1 VDRRFRSILRPEEG
15 SATITRPLGVGVVRG
30 VEYVADKKRSSRILV
45 VDDELVVREV
55 VRNVLDKPGL
65 YLVDAADGEQAISL
79 LLKEPFDLLIADKNL
94 PGITGLDVI
103 RCAKAVDANI
113 GVLLITAYASR
124 ESAEEAM
131 AIGVD
136 DYIVKPFELSDLEQ
150 KVDEVIELRWKRVSM
165 TRTPEKSASRQVV
178 LICDPNRDSQECLVD
193 GVKLLGHKPRVVAKV
208 AEVLEALRKKDV
220 DSLICDLDLIR
231 KDNAASCF
239 LRSTLLVTPDIQFV
253 AVARERGLEGAV
265 EAIHHGAGHVIYRP
279 LKNGMAVAENLKA
292 FLGKPE

>member
-1 VDRRFRSILRPEEG
+1 MVS
-15 SATITRPLGVGVVRG
+15 
-30 VEYVADKKRSSRILV
+30 KKRSSRILV

-65 YLVDAADGEQAISL
+65 YMVDAADGEQAISL
-79 LLKEPFDLLIADKNL
+79 LLREPFDVLIADKNL

-103 RCAKAVDANI
+103 RCAKAVDENM

-150 KVDEVIELRWKRVSM
+150 KVAEVIELRWKRVSM
-165 TRTPEKSASRQVV
+165 TRTPGKGTSQQSV

-193 GVKLLGHKPRVVAKV
+193 GVKLLGHKPRVVSKAS
-208 AEVLEALRKKDV
+208 EVLEALRRKDV

-231 KDNAASCF
+231 KDTAASCF
-239 LRSTLLVTPDIQFV
+239 LRSTLLVTPDILFV
-253 AVARERGLEGAV
+253 AVARERGLDGAV

-279 LKNGMAVAENLKA
+279 LKNGKAVAENLEG
-292 FLGKPE
+292 FLGRPGEEPA

>member
-1 VDRRFRSILRPEEG
+1 MGAVWRAED
-15 SATITRPLGVGVVRG
+15 
-30 VEYVADKKRSSRILV
+30 VAAKKRSSRILV

-65 YLVDAADGEQAISL
+65 YLVDAADGEQAMAL
-79 LLKEPFDLLIADKNL
+79 LLKEPFDVLICDKNL

-103 RCAKAVDANI
+103 RCAKAVDENI

-136 DYIVKPFELSDLEQ
+136 DYIVKPFELSDMEQ
-150 KVDEVIELRWKRVSM
+150 KVDEVIELRWKRVSL
-165 TRTPEKSASRQVV
+165 TRTEERNTTRQSV

-193 GVKLLGHKPRVVAKV
+193 GVRLLGHKPQVVAKV
-208 AEVLEALRKKDV
+208 AEVLEALRKKTV

-239 LRSTLLVTPDIQFV
+239 LRSTLLVTPDILFV
-253 AVARERGLEGAV
+253 AVAKERGLEGAV

-279 LKNGMAVAENLKA
+279 LKNGTAVADNLKG
-292 FLGKPE
+292 FLGKSGENPA

>member
-1 VDRRFRSILRPEEG
+1 
-15 SATITRPLGVGVVRG
+15 
-30 VEYVADKKRSSRILV
+30 VAETPKKRSSRILV

-65 YLVDAADGEQAISL
+65 YLVDAADGEQAIAL
-79 LLKEPFDLLIADKNL
+79 LLKEPFDVLIADKNL

-103 RCAKAVDANI
+103 RCAKAVDEHM

-150 KVDEVIELRWKRVSM
+150 KVEEVIGLRWKRMSM
-165 TRTPEKSASRQVV
+165 TRDPEPGTSRRQV
-178 LICDPNRDSQECLVD
+178 LICDPNQESQDCLVD
-193 GVKLLGHKPRVVAKV
+193 GVRLLGHKPRVVGKV
-208 AEVLEALRKKDV
+208 AEVIDALRTKDV

-231 KDNAASCF
+231 RDTAASCF
-239 LRSTLLVTPDIQFV
+239 LRSTLLVTPDIHFV
-253 AVARERGLEGAV
+253 AVAKERGLDGAV
-265 EAIHHGAGHVIYRP
+265 EAIHHGARHVIYRP
-279 LKNGMAVAENLKA
+279 LKNGMTVAENLKA
-292 FLGKPE
+292 FLGKPEEAPT